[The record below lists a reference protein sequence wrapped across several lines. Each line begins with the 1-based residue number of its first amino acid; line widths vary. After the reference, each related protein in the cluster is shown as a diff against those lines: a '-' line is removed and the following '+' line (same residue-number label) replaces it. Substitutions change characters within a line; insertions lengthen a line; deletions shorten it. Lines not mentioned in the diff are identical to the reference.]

1 MPAGA
6 FPHTASHYNG
16 GPQTSV
22 TPNIKPHPDAV
33 IRRAFRVPWPHSD
46 SRDSMDKTFD
56 PKRVEAQWCATWESD
71 GCYQPRGTGK
81 PYSIMIPPP
90 NVTGTLHMGHAF
102 QHTVMDALTRYHRML
117 GDDTLWQPGTD
128 HAGIATQMVVER
140 NLKLAGE
147 PSRAELG
154 RDRFLDK
161 VWEWKKYSAG
171 TIGQQIRRMG
181 SSVDWSR
188 EAFTMDPSYS
198 KAVIEHFVRLHDDGL
213 IYRGKRLVNW
223 DPVLQT
229 AISDLEVVQEE
240 ENGKLWHFRYPLAN
254 GATYTDS
261 EGRTLNYI
269 VVATTRPET
278 MLGDTAVAVH
288 PEDERYQHLVGQ
300 HVILPLC
307 NRQIPIVA
315 DDYVDREFGTGCVKI
330 TPAHDFNDYQLGQR
344 HKLEVFNIFTRTA
357 HIIGNVTDEEWTLAA
372 DKNAEAADGIG
383 ATARAATA
391 LNWRSIPE
399 QYRGLDR
406 VVARKQIVADL
417 EAITDSSAAA
427 PITSTDEGKP
437 VYPRGLVDKIVDH
450 KLKVPRGDR
459 SGAVLEPYL
468 TDQWF
473 VDLTRET
480 RHDGKPGNGG
490 LLAITKPAIDAVESG
505 RIRFVPDNWKTTYFH
520 WLNNIQDWC
529 ISRQL
534 WWGHRIPAWYDADGT
549 VYVGRDEA
557 EVRAKHG
564 LGAGV
569 SLKQDEDVFDTWFSS
584 DIWPMATL
592 GWPDN
597 TDALK
602 KYYPSSVL
610 VTGFDIIFFWVARM
624 VMMGQYFMNEVPFKD
639 VFITGLVRDPEG
651 NKMSKS
657 KGNVLDPLD
666 VVDGITLD
674 ALVAK
679 RTTGLMNPATAP
691 KIEAKTR
698 KDYPKGIEPV
708 GVDALRF
715 TFAALAT
722 NGRDVRF
729 DAARAEGYRNFCNK
743 IWNAS
748 RFVLINVGSLDAET
762 GTATPPMSLDGEVTL
777 STADRWIISK
787 LQRLEAEAAQH
798 FAEYRFDL
806 LAASL
811 YQFIWNEYCDWY
823 LELTKP
829 VMQGS
834 DELAKR
840 GARRTLVRVLEVW
853 LRLLHP
859 IMPFITEEI
868 WQKVAPLAGKTG
880 TTIMLEPYPIA
891 NPERIDEAAEADVEW
906 LKGFMLG
913 VRQIRGEMDIPPGK
927 PLPVLIRDASVAD
940 AERIARFDGAV
951 RFLARLESITVLAA
965 ADEAPQ
971 SATALLGSMKIL
983 VPMAGLID
991 KAAELARL
999 AKLKAKLEND
1009 LKMNE
1014 ARLAS
1019 EKFVNGAPA
1028 AVIEKERARVAQQKA
1043 ELATL
1048 TEQEARISA
1057 L

>member
-1 MPAGA
+1 
-6 FPHTASHYNG
+6 
-16 GPQTSV
+16 
-22 TPNIKPHPDAV
+22 
-33 IRRAFRVPWPHSD
+33 
-46 SRDSMDKTFD
+46 MDKTFD
-56 PKRVEAQWCATWESD
+56 PKPIEARWCQDWEAG
-71 GCYQPRGTGK
+71 GCYQPSGSGT
-81 PYSIMIPPP
+81 PYAIMIPPP

-102 QHTVMDALTRYHRML
+102 QHTVMDALTRYHRMS

-154 RDRFLDK
+154 REKFLEK
-161 VWEWKKYSAG
+161 VWDWKKYSAG

-181 SSVDWSR
+181 SSVDWTR
-188 EAFTMDPSYS
+188 ESFTMDPSYS
-198 KAVIEHFVRLHDDGL
+198 KAVIEHFVRLHEDGL

-240 ENGKLWHFRYPLAN
+240 ENGKLWHFRYPLAD
-254 GATYTDS
+254 GVTYVDA

-288 PEDERYQHLVGQ
+288 PEDERYRHLVGKD
-300 HVILPLC
+300 VILPLC
-307 NRQIPIVA
+307 NRRIPIVA

-344 HKLEVFNIFTRTA
+344 HRLPTVNVLDRMARITTSVIWSEDIDSELQKSPSHPEGGLGGRSFSGDYRALDALE
-357 HIIGNVTDEEWTLAA
+357 
-372 DKNAEAADGIG
+372 K
-383 ATARAATA
+383 
-391 LNWRSIPE
+391 IPKHL
-399 QYRGLDR
+399 RGLDR
-406 VVARKQIVADL
+406 FVARKQIVADL
-417 EAITDSSAAA
+417 EAIADLPASA
-427 PITSTDEGKP
+427 PMSSTDDGKP
-437 VYPRGLVDKIVDH
+437 VYPRGLVEKIVDH

-473 VDLTRET
+473 VDLTRDT
-480 RHDGKPGNGG
+480 RHDGQPGKGG
-490 LLAITKPAIDAVESG
+490 RAAITQPAIDAVESG

-534 WWGHRIPAWYDADGT
+534 WWGHRIPAWYDEAGK

-564 LGAGV
+564 LGDSV

-597 TDALK
+597 TEALR

-624 VMMGQYFMNEVPFKD
+624 VMMGQYFMNDVPFKD

-698 KDYPKGIEPV
+698 KDYPKGIEAV

-748 RFVLINVGSLDAET
+748 RFVLMNVGALDPET
-762 GTATPPMSLDGEVTL
+762 GAELAGVSLDGEARL
-777 STADRWIISK
+777 STADRWIISR

-798 FAEYRFDL
+798 FADYRFDL
-806 LAASL
+806 LAAAL

-829 VMQGS
+829 VMQGT
-834 DELAKR
+834 DEAAKR
-840 GARRTLVRVLEVW
+840 GARRTLVRVLEVA

-868 WQKVAPLAGKTG
+868 WQRVGPLAGKTG
-880 TTIMLEPYPIA
+880 STIMLQPYPVA
-891 NPERIDEAAEADVEW
+891 DLARIDEAAEADVEW

-913 VRQIRGEMDIPPGK
+913 VRQIRGEMDIAPGK
-927 PLPVLIRDASVAD
+927 PVPVLIQNASADD
-940 AERIARFDGAV
+940 AERIARFTDSV
-951 RFLARLESITVLAA
+951 SFLARLESIRVLSAS
-965 ADEAPQ
+965 DEAPQ

-999 AKLKAKLEND
+999 AKLKAKLQKD
-1009 LKMNE
+1009 LETNE

-1019 EKFVNGAPA
+1019 DKFVNGAPA

-1048 TEQEARISA
+1048 AEQEARISA

>member
-1 MPAGA
+1 
-6 FPHTASHYNG
+6 
-16 GPQTSV
+16 
-22 TPNIKPHPDAV
+22 
-33 IRRAFRVPWPHSD
+33 
-46 SRDSMDKTFD
+46 MDKTFD
-56 PKRVEAQWCATWESD
+56 PKLVEARWRETWETS
-71 GCYQPRGTGK
+71 GCFAPRTDDQGSCK

-117 GDDTLWQPGTD
+117 GDETLWQPGTD

-140 NLKLAGE
+140 NLKVAGE

-154 RDRFLDK
+154 REQFLEK
-161 VWEWKKYSAG
+161 VWAWKDHSHSIIAS
-171 TIGQQIRRMG
+171 QIKRMG

-198 KAVIEHFVRLHDDGL
+198 KAVVEHFVKLHEAGL

-229 AISDLEVVQEE
+229 AISDLEVAQEE

-254 GATYTDS
+254 GATYVDS
-261 EGRTLNYI
+261 EGVTKHYI

-288 PEDERYQHLVGQ
+288 PEDERYRHLVGKT
-300 HVILPLC
+300 VMLPLC
-307 NRQIPIVA
+307 NREIPIVA

-330 TPAHDFNDYQLGQR
+330 TPAHDFNDYALGQR
-344 HKLEVFNIFTRTA
+344 HKLAVFNIFTRTA
-357 HIIGNVTDEEWTLAA
+357 KVIGSVIDEEWTRDA
-372 DKNAEAADGIG
+372 DKVAPNADGISAIG
-383 ATARAATA
+383 RTAEA
-391 LNWRSIPE
+391 LTYRSIPE
-399 QYRGLDR
+399 KYRGLDR
-406 VVARKQIVADL
+406 FVARKQIVADL
-417 EAITDSSAAA
+417 EADTSSLSSA
-427 PITSTDEGKP
+427 PIISNDDGKP
-437 VYPRGLVDKIVDH
+437 VYPRGLVDKIQDH
-450 KLKVPRGDR
+450 RLKVPRGDR

-480 RHDGKPGNGG
+480 RHDGKPGMGG

-505 RIRFVPDNWKTTYFH
+505 RVRFVPDNWKTTYFQ

-534 WWGHRIPAWYDADGT
+534 WWGHRIPAWYDVDGK
-549 VYVGRDEA
+549 VYVGRSED
-557 EVRAKHG
+557 EVRAKHPN
-564 LGAGV
+564 LQATAGGMTPA
-569 SLKQDEDVFDTWFSS
+569 LRQDEDVFDTWFSS

-592 GWPDN
+592 GWPEA
-597 TDALK
+597 TPELK
-602 KYYPSSVL
+602 KFYPSSVL

-624 VMMGQYFMNEVPFKD
+624 VMMGQYFMNEVPFMD

-674 ALVAK
+674 DLVAK
-679 RTTGLMNPATAP
+679 RTTGLMNPVTAP

-698 KDYPKGIEPV
+698 KDYPKGIEAV

-729 DAARAEGYRNFCNK
+729 DAGRAEGYRNFCNK

-748 RFVLINVGSLDAET
+748 RFVLMNVGALEEGATTIPAALPSVAHET
-762 GTATPPMSLDGEVTL
+762 LA
-777 STADRWIISK
+777 TADRWIISR
-787 LQRLEAEAAQH
+787 LQKVEAEAAEH
-798 FAEYRFDL
+798 FANYRFDL
-806 LAASL
+806 LASCL

-829 VMQGS
+829 VMQGT
-834 DELAKR
+834 DESAKVGTR
-840 GARRTLVRVLEVW
+840 HTLVRVLEVW

-868 WQKVAPLAGKTG
+868 WQKVAPLAGKVG
-880 TTIMLEPYPIA
+880 DTIMTQPYPIA

-906 LKGFMLG
+906 LKGFILG
-913 VRQIRGEMDIPPGK
+913 IRQIRGEMDIPPGK
-927 PLPVLIRDASVAD
+927 PLPVLLLDASTTDD
-940 AERIARFDGAV
+940 AERIARLSSSLT
-951 RFLARLESITVLAA
+951 FLARIESISVLAA
-965 ADEAPQ
+965 GEAAPQ
-971 SATALLGSMKIL
+971 SSTALLGNMKIL

-991 KAAELARL
+991 KAAELSRL
-999 AKLKAKLEND
+999 AKLRTKLEGD
-1009 LKMNE
+1009 LEKNI

-1019 EKFVNGAPA
+1019 EKFVNGAPP
-1028 AVIEKERARVAQQKA
+1028 AVIEKERARVAQQQT
-1043 ELATL
+1043 EIATL
-1048 TEQEARISA
+1048 RDQEARISA

>member
-1 MPAGA
+1 
-6 FPHTASHYNG
+6 
-16 GPQTSV
+16 
-22 TPNIKPHPDAV
+22 
-33 IRRAFRVPWPHSD
+33 
-46 SRDSMDKTFD
+46 MDKTFD
-56 PKRVEAQWCATWESD
+56 PKPIEARWCQDWEAG
-71 GCYQPRGTGK
+71 GCYQPSGSGK
-81 PYSIMIPPP
+81 PYAIMIPPP

-102 QHTVMDALTRYHRML
+102 QHTVMDALTRYHRMS

-154 RDRFLDK
+154 REKFLEK
-161 VWEWKKYSAG
+161 VWDWKKYSAG

-181 SSVDWSR
+181 SSVDWTR

-198 KAVIEHFVRLHDDGL
+198 KAVIEHFVRLHEDGL

-240 ENGKLWHFRYPLAN
+240 ENGKLWHFRYPLAD
-254 GATYTDS
+254 GVTYVDA

-288 PEDERYQHLVGQ
+288 PEDERYRHLVGKD
-300 HVILPLC
+300 VILPLC
-307 NRQIPIVA
+307 NRRIPIVA

-344 HKLEVFNIFTRTA
+344 HQLPLINILTRTA
-357 HIIGNVTDEEWTLAA
+357 S
-372 DKNAEAADGIG
+372 
-383 ATARAATA
+383 
-391 LNWRSIPE
+391 LNDAVPE
-399 QYRGLDR
+399 PYRGLDR
-406 VVARKQIVADL
+406 MDARKRVIADL
-417 EAITDSSAAA
+417 EAIADLPGAAA
-427 PITSTDEGKP
+427 AALDGDGKP
-437 VYPRGLVDKIVDH
+437 VYPRGLVDKIEPH

-473 VDLTRET
+473 VDLTRDT
-480 RHDGKPGNGG
+480 RHDGQPGKGG
-490 LLAITKPAIDAVESG
+490 RAAITQPAIDAVESG

-534 WWGHRIPAWYDADGT
+534 WWGHRIPAWYDEAGK
-549 VYVGRDEA
+549 VYVGRYEA

-564 LGAGV
+564 LGDSV

-592 GWPDN
+592 GWPDH
-597 TDALK
+597 TEALR

-624 VMMGQYFMNEVPFKD
+624 VMMGQYFMNDVPFKD

-698 KDYPKGIEPV
+698 KDYPKGIEAV

-748 RFVLINVGSLDAET
+748 RFVLMNVGALDPET
-762 GTATPPMSLDGEVTL
+762 GAELAGVSLDGEARL
-777 STADRWIISK
+777 STADRWIISR

-798 FAEYRFDL
+798 FADYRFDL
-806 LAASL
+806 LAAAL

-829 VMQGS
+829 VMQGT
-834 DELAKR
+834 DEAAKR
-840 GARRTLVRVLEVW
+840 GARRTLVRVLEVA

-868 WQKVAPLAGKTG
+868 WQRVGPLAGKTG
-880 TTIMLEPYPIA
+880 STIMLQPYPVA
-891 NPERIDEAAEADVEW
+891 DLAKIDEAAEADVEW

-913 VRQIRGEMDIPPGK
+913 VRQIRGEMDIAPGK
-927 PLPVLIRDASVAD
+927 PVPVLIQNASADD
-940 AERIARFDGAV
+940 AERIARFTDSV
-951 RFLARLESITVLAA
+951 SFLARLESIRVLSAS
-965 ADEAPQ
+965 DEAPQ

-999 AKLKAKLEND
+999 AKLKAKLQKD
-1009 LKMNE
+1009 LETNE

-1019 EKFVNGAPA
+1019 DKFVNGAPA
-1028 AVIEKERARVAQQKA
+1028 AVIEKERARVTQQKA

-1048 TEQEARISA
+1048 AEQEARISA